1 MPNSAVMLGFFSTK
15 FDVINPTWTAVPSPV
30 DSKHGQKINI
40 WKGMH
45 MARLPFFFLFEL
57 FCARLLIM
65 LAKILQR

>member
-45 MARLPFFFLFEL
+45 MARLPFFFPL
-57 FCARLLIM
+57 
-65 LAKILQR
+65 